1 MNFRATYM
9 GMFSNP
15 YEANGDSDRPCSWAV
30 VVPPEAE
37 YTIDVVHAKE
47 MVRVHD
53 AWGYLLDAGKDM
65 ARKHGVQ
72 PEDLI
77 LSS

>member
-9 GMFSNP
+9 GTFSNS
-15 YEANGDSDRPCSWAV
+15 YEANGDLDRLCSWAV

-37 YTIDVVHAKE
+37 YTIDIVHAKE

-53 AWGYLLDAGKDM
+53 AWGYLLDAGKEL
-65 ARKHGVQ
+65 ARKYGIQ